1 MPGHRRKCSSADA
14 LPIRFRGRDLGDAE
28 IAEIRRLL
36 RNHRGLSRRQFS
48 ILLCRTWNWR
58 RPNGDLRSR
67 ACRDLLLRLEERG
80 HIKLPPARI
89 RVSKTKPSRHD
100 REDDEWAI
108 AQPAIDADDI
118 RLARVSVRPI
128 AAQELGRWRSATA
141 RFHYLGDG
149 QIVGETLRYVAE
161 YAGQWL
167 ALVGWGAAALKSR
180 HRESYV
186 GWDEKTKFERLHL
199 VANNVRFL
207 ILPWVRVPHLASSVL
222 SKNLRRLSAD
232 WEAYYSHPILLVETF
247 VDTERFRGTCYRASN
262 WRYLGETR
270 GVKRK
275 RAGFEAHGRK
285 KALFVYPLHPRAT
298 EILSAPF
305 PSPEILRSTSMAT
318 TATLDVNQLPLEGEG
333 GLIEV
338 LRSITDPRK
347 RRGIRHPFES
357 VLALAVMAALSGMRS
372 YESIAEWA
380 KDCPKELLKRFRCWC
395 HKAPSEPTFR
405 RVLQSTNATEVDR
418 AISAWLAQNGLGD
431 ALAIDGKTLRG
442 SRDGED
448 KPLHLLSAITHDNGI
463 VVGQEPVDEKT
474 NEITRV
480 EPLLDHLD
488 LEGRTVTADA
498 LHTQKKFADYLVSEK
513 QADYVL
519 IAKDNQP
526 TLLEDIKTLDW
537 GSFSPSGEHARQRP
551 RSVGES

>member
-48 ILLCRTWNWR
+48 ILLGRTWNWR

-207 ILPWVRVPHLASSVL
+207 ILHVGAGPSSG
-222 SKNLRRLSAD
+222 
-232 WEAYYSHPILLVETF
+232 LL
-247 VDTERFRGTCYRASN
+247 
-262 WRYLGETR
+262 
-270 GVKRK
+270 
-275 RAGFEAHGRK
+275 
-285 KALFVYPLHPRAT
+285 
-298 EILSAPF
+298 
-305 PSPEILRSTSMAT
+305 
-318 TATLDVNQLPLEGEG
+318 
-333 GLIEV
+333 
-338 LRSITDPRK
+338 
-347 RRGIRHPFES
+347 
-357 VLALAVMAALSGMRS
+357 
-372 YESIAEWA
+372 
-380 KDCPKELLKRFRCWC
+380 
-395 HKAPSEPTFR
+395 
-405 RVLQSTNATEVDR
+405 
-418 AISAWLAQNGLGD
+418 
-431 ALAIDGKTLRG
+431 
-442 SRDGED
+442 
-448 KPLHLLSAITHDNGI
+448 
-463 VVGQEPVDEKT
+463 
-474 NEITRV
+474 
-480 EPLLDHLD
+480 
-488 LEGRTVTADA
+488 
-498 LHTQKKFADYLVSEK
+498 
-513 QADYVL
+513 
-519 IAKDNQP
+519 
-526 TLLEDIKTLDW
+526 
-537 GSFSPSGEHARQRP
+537 GSFEKLTAPER
-551 RSVGES
+551 